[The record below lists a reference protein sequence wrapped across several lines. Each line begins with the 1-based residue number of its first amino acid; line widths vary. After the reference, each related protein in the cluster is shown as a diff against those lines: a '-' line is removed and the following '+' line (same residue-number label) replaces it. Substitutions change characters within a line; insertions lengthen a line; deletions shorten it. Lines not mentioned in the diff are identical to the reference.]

1 MSPSVA
7 PLFSVKPKPDS
18 GDVVQLNEN
27 AELCNLDGSSLIR
40 TPLVLMDTSLATG
53 R

>member
-1 MSPSVA
+1 MSPRVA
-7 PLFSVKPKPDS
+7 PLFSVKLS
-18 GDVVQLNEN
+18 LIRMIVVQLNEN

-40 TPLVLMDTSLATG
+40 TPQVIMGTSLATG